1 MLQILSWKKG
11 RVDLPGLKEVKSY
24 FKIIVPVVDYEEI
37 DWNSAAGGGRIRK
50 RKCMYVVKKNV
61 IMRRDMNAI

>member
-1 MLQILSWKKG
+1 MARK
-11 RVDLPGLKEVKSY
+11 
-24 FKIIVPVVDYEEI
+24 KIIAGNWTRWPGNYEEI